1 MTAQMNDLMD
11 YDGREYDIS
20 AIKSKKALINVEKL
34 GLHPVAAST
43 ACWRGY
49 IAKFGLDGDNRLL
62 LTDLWPAE
70 APRPFSVC
78 P

>member
-11 YDGREYDIS
+11 YDGREYSIS
-20 AIKSKKALINVEKL
+20 AIKSKNALFNVEKL

-49 IAKFGLDGDNRLL
+49 IAKFGLD
-62 LTDLWPAE
+62 
-70 APRPFSVC
+70 
-78 P
+78 